1 VRERAD
7 DQRPARILVADD
19 AEELRA
25 VVRLALENAG
35 VGVVV
40 GEAADGEQVL
50 RLVAETDPDLVLLDL
65 AMPPPDGLELL
76 GLLHERTPGLRV
88 LVLSG
93 TDSPGHVDRA
103 VAAGALGYV
112 VKGGPLR
119 DLVRTVR
126 EVLAR
131 PLG

>member
-7 DQRPARILVADD
+7 DQPPARILVADD
-19 AEELRA
+19 AEEMRA

-50 RLVAETDPDLVLLDL
+50 RLVAETEPDLVLLDL
-65 AMPPPDGLELL
+65 SMPPPDGLELL
-76 GLLHERTPGLRV
+76 ALLHDRTPRLRV

-93 TDSPGHVDRA
+93 ADSPGHAERA

-119 DLVRTVR
+119 DLVGTVR
-126 EVLAR
+126 EALAR
-131 PLG
+131 PVG